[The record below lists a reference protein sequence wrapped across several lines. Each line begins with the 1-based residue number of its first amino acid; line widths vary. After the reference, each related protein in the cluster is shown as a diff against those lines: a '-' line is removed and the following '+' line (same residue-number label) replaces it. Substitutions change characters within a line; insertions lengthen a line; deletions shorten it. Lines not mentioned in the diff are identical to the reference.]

1 MRQKLYIE
9 KCNAGFLPKGI
20 EMSETGSTEN
30 TQRASDG
37 LHERNVPAEELPCLE
52 VIAQGG
58 AGAVLRDSDTGKF
71 FLLKHDSLRVK
82 QELQKA
88 QSLVE
93 KRKWKKKWFLISSYV
108 AFLLVAYPFVMI
120 IDPLS
125 FSEATANNAFLAWAI
140 ALVVAMGAMIWFADD
155 LTSKS
160 SSFIDADDA
169 VQRQKISAK
178 SEEGWLRSLA
188 KKFSKSAASVSDI
201 RPDISTEFDDDMLGG
216 FESVNLVPRDR
227 FERYMREIVL
237 SLDSQINLS
246 ERKASILLDKG
257 TSYIRNGIIFY
268 VLSIIAWQI
277 IERNTPLSTIAIL
290 GMVSCSLTFLVI
302 EFLAAWF
309 LRQYRSFVDAS
320 TNLIRVKSVF
330 SRNLLAYFGMKE
342 FSLDEDVEAMAS
354 IRTELL
360 AILSQDIKW
369 PDVHVGPPGDFN
381 HMMEMF
387 DSFTKFVDKAKG
399 LVRPEKS
406 EG

>member
-1 MRQKLYIE
+1 
-9 KCNAGFLPKGI
+9 
-20 EMSETGSTEN
+20 MSDTGSNEN
-30 TQRASDG
+30 TTRASDG
-37 LHERNVPAEELPCLE
+37 SSAQSLPPEELPGLE
-52 VIAQGG
+52 IIGENSN
-58 AGAVLRDSDTGKF
+58 GAVLLDVDTRKVF
-71 FLLKHDSLRVK
+71 FLKYGDLRILRELKETERLINSR
-82 QELQKA
+82 
-88 QSLVE
+88 
-93 KRKWKKKWFLISSYV
+93 RRKKKWVLMSGYV
-108 AFLLVAYPFVMI
+108 AALLIALPFGMI
-120 IDPLS
+120 IDPES
-125 FSEATANNAFLAWAI
+125 FFRATANNGFLAWAA
-140 ALVVAMGAMIWFADD
+140 ALISAMGTMLWFADD

-160 SSFIDADDA
+160 SSFIDADNA
-169 VQRQKISAK
+169 VQFQKVSAK

-188 KKFSKSAASVSDI
+188 KRFSNGVGSVSDI
-201 RPDISTEFDDDMLGG
+201 KPDISTEFDDDMLEG
-216 FESVNLVPRDR
+216 FGNVNLIPRDR
-227 FERYMREIVL
+227 FEKYMREIVL

-277 IERNTPLSTIAIL
+277 IERNAPLSTIAIL

-330 SRNLLAYFGMKE
+330 NRNLLAYFAMKE
-342 FSLDEDVEAMAS
+342 FSLDEDMEAMTS

-369 PDVHVGPPGDFN
+369 PDIHVGPPGDFN

-406 EG
+406 EV

>member
-1 MRQKLYIE
+1 
-9 KCNAGFLPKGI
+9 
-20 EMSETGSTEN
+20 MSETGSADN
-30 TQRASDG
+30 KQRASDG
-37 LHERNVPAEELPCLE
+37 SHERNLLTEELPSLD
-52 VIAQGG
+52 VIVQGAG
-58 AGAVLRDSDTGKF
+58 GAVLRDPDTGKA
-71 FLLKHDSLRVK
+71 FLLKHDSLRIQ
-82 QELQKA
+82 QELQK
-88 QSLVE
+88 SKTLVE

-120 IDPLS
+120 IDPFS
-125 FSEATANNAFLAWAI
+125 FSEETANSAFLAWAV
-140 ALVVAMGAMIWFADD
+140 ALVIAMGAMIWFADD

-169 VQRQKISAK
+169 VQRQKVSAK

-188 KKFSKSAASVSDI
+188 KKFSKNTASVSDVK
-201 RPDISTEFDDDMLGG
+201 PDISTEFDDDMLEG
-216 FESVNLVPRDR
+216 FERANVVPRDK
-227 FERYMREIVL
+227 FEKYMREIVL

-268 VLSIIAWQI
+268 VLSIVTWQI

-330 SRNLLAYFGMKE
+330 NRNLLAYFSMKE
-342 FSLDEDVEAMAS
+342 FSLDGDVEAMTT

-360 AILSQDIKW
+360 TVLSQDIKW
-369 PDVHVGPPGDFN
+369 PDLQVGPPGDFN